1 VIADIRFLNVID
13 PIVNVM
19 KIMAANPLHTPDILD
34 AIKVLVQSQ
43 SKNNKH
49 KIENPCQPNK
59 STKARKATQ
68 KKNNLVFFTL

>member
-1 VIADIRFLNVID
+1 MIADIRFLNVID

-19 KIMAANPLHTPDILD
+19 KIMAANPLLTPDILD
-34 AIKVLVQSQ
+34 AIKFLVQSQ

-59 STKARKATQ
+59 FTKARKATQ
-68 KKNNLVFFTL
+68 KKKLVFFTL